1 MATCS
6 ICTMKV
12 MNLAMHIVA
21 RHSQPT
27 LTREERDL
35 PREGL
40 GEEEEMTYTNININ
54 IGGNPEPSTSMS
66 RKRKTR
72 GFEEEGRHGPIG
84 PDSRLA
90 TGTLMV
96 GQGRREEEEE
106 EDKLVRENIEFSDSS
121 DDDEEEEEEEETQA
135 STRRVSTERPLSSV
149 DVLDNLRLRN
159 MAGVER
165 LANLRRRI
173 QQQLRKNENKSP

>member
-1 MATCS
+1 
-6 ICTMKV
+6 MKV
-12 MNLAMHIVA
+12 VNLAMHIVA

-27 LTREERDL
+27 LTREGRDL

-40 GEEEEMTYTNININ
+40 GEEEEMTYTNINININTNTNININ

-96 GQGRREEEEE
+96 GQGRREG
-106 EDKLVRENIEFSDSS
+106 
-121 DDDEEEEEEEETQA
+121 EEETQA
-135 STRRVSTERPLSSV
+135 STRRVSTERLLSSV
-149 DVLDNLRLRN
+149 DGLDNLRLRN
-159 MAGVER
+159 MSGVER
-165 LANLRRRI
+165 LANLRLRI

>member
-1 MATCS
+1 
-6 ICTMKV
+6 
-12 MNLAMHIVA
+12 
-21 RHSQPT
+21 
-27 LTREERDL
+27 
-35 PREGL
+35 
-40 GEEEEMTYTNININ
+40 
-54 IGGNPEPSTSMS
+54 MS

-121 DDDEEEEEEEETQA
+121 DDDEEEEEEERETQA
-135 STRRVSTERPLSSV
+135 STRRVSTGRPLSSV

-165 LANLRRRI
+165 LANLRLRI